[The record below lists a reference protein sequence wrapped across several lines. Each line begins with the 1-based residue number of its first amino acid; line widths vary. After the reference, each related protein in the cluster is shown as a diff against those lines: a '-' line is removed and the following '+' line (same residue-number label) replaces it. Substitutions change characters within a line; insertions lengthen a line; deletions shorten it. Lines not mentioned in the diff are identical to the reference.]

1 MRRLYSQRSRS
12 KHRRSAAMKWS
23 LLCTLA
29 FSCPAL
35 ADPVWHC
42 SRNAPIAERT
52 SSAHQA
58 QENEF
63 SISSFNSS
71 ADVIGI
77 SISDLIDI
85 YSGVPVR
92 IGGLPLSACFMPSDQ
107 GLTSVA
113 LTSLGL
119 HASTIQALARKSS
132 IVQNNLHSV
141 TTPKQMVTC
150 IAQHFP
156 AVGYL
161 DEPTETAEVQPC
173 F

>member
-1 MRRLYSQRSRS
+1 
-12 KHRRSAAMKWS
+12 MKWS
-23 LLCTLA
+23 LLCSLA
-29 FSCPAL
+29 FSFTAL

-42 SRNAPIAERT
+42 SRNIQKAEDV
-52 SSAHQA
+52 SSSVQA

-63 SISSFNSS
+63 SIASFNSS
-71 ADVIGI
+71 SDVIAV

-92 IGGLPLSACFMPSDQ
+92 IGGLPLSACFIPNQQ
-107 GLTSVA
+107 GLTSAA

-119 HASTIQALARKSS
+119 QASAIQALARKSA
-132 IVQNNLHSV
+132 IVQNNLYPL
-141 TTPKQMVTC
+141 TTEKQMVSC

-161 DEPTETAEVQPC
+161 DEPTHSDEVQPC